1 MRPNG
6 LSVTRSGTGQTDV
19 WNCRVLIHCQTGPN
33 THKFTIPLLNKEKLA
48 SSVQI
53 CKIEYIDKVEIKQIV
68 IRRCEGIIMKKMIVI
83 SILTV
88 ILNGC
93 YAWDTNRDNLNKLE
107 VGMTKDK
114 VLEIMGKPYR
124 REAQGQNEWLLYP
137 TEYPIG
143 QESDYLTP
151 LFFEDGKLVG
161 WGKNYWTIQEQRYD
175 VKIDQKIK
183 RD

>member
-1 MRPNG
+1 
-6 LSVTRSGTGQTDV
+6 
-19 WNCRVLIHCQTGPN
+19 
-33 THKFTIPLLNKEKLA
+33 
-48 SSVQI
+48 
-53 CKIEYIDKVEIKQIV
+53 
-68 IRRCEGIIMKKMIVI
+68 MKKMIVI

-137 TEYPIG
+137 TEYPVG